1 MRQLLRNVPF
11 RRLFLGRLVTNAG
24 DSVYYIAAMWLV
36 YDLTGDPAMSGVA
49 GFLSAAPS
57 GLQFLTGPLVDRWDL
72 RRVLVGTQL
81 VQCLLILAI
90 PAAAA
95 LDYLSAPLVLVVM
108 PLLSLTNQFVYPAQS
123 AALPRLVER
132 DELVS
137 ANSLFSLA
145 YQGVDAGFNAL
156 AGVLIA
162 VVGAVTLFLVDAV
175 TFAVAAAL
183 FGGVVIPPSKQIDDA
198 SASETNDSDGTAVAD
213 GGDEETEAGEE
224 ANGGDSP
231 SYVSSLREG
240 VDYLRGTVVTYIL
253 VGAVGVNFASGAA
266 LASMPAYA
274 DALGGA
280 SVYGALMAALAGGM
294 FVGAVGASK
303 VEAIPFGRL
312 SVASFSLAGI
322 LWLASV
328 VAATVFG
335 SVTVAVV
342 LFALASI
349 PVGAFNV
356 LMAALVQSIVPESL
370 LGRVSAVLG
379 SVASVAVPLGSLV
392 GGGVAGAS
400 SPVVLFYAAGVAMVC
415 LGGYWAAVPT
425 LRRMPSVGETETLN
439 V

>member
-1 MRQLLRNVPF
+1 MKQLLRNAPF

-36 YDLTGDPAMSGVA
+36 YDLTGDPAVSGLA

-57 GLQFLTGPLVDRWDL
+57 GLQFLAGPLVDRWNL

-81 VQCLLILAI
+81 LQFTLILAI

-95 LDYLSAPLVLVVM
+95 LGHLSAPLVLVVM

-123 AALPRLVER
+123 AALPRIVER

-175 TFAVAAAL
+175 TFVVAAVL
-183 FGGVVIPPSKQIDDA
+183 FAGVVVPPSNRTGDSS
-198 SASETNDSDGTAVAD
+198 SAGAGESDGAVVAD
-213 GGDEETEAGEE
+213 GGADENGESDDID
-224 ANGGDSP
+224 GKP
-231 SYVSSLREG
+231 SYLTSRREG
-240 VDYLRGTVVTYIL
+240 IDYLRGTVVTYIL
-253 VGAVGVNFASGAA
+253 VSAVGVNFASGAA

-274 DALGGA
+274 DSLGGA

-303 VEAIPFGRL
+303 AESIPFGRL
-312 SVASFSLAGI
+312 SVASFSLSGL

-328 VAATVFG
+328 VAATVFD
-335 SVTVAVV
+335 SVAAAVV
-342 LFALASI
+342 LFALTSI

-356 LMAALVQSIVPESL
+356 LMAALVQSIVPDGL

-392 GGGVAGAS
+392 VGVVAGAS
-400 SPVVLFYAAGVAMVC
+400 SPAVLFYGAGVAMVC

-425 LRRMPSVGETETLN
+425 LRRMPPVAETETLN